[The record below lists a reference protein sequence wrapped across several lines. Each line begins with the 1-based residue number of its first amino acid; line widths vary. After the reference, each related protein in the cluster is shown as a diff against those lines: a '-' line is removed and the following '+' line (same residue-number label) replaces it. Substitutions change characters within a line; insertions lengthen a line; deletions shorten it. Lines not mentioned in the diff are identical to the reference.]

1 MKQIIMTV
9 LCCMVAIY
17 IYAQAPAAVE
27 KAFRTKFPDASAVK
41 WEKESKTEYEA
52 SFILKGK
59 KSSAS
64 YTPSG
69 EWLESEVAIDEAE
82 LPAAVKA
89 AFAKQQPG
97 VKATTVY
104 RIESAKKEMYF
115 EIEYSVKGKTKEL
128 KFDANGKTR

>member
-1 MKQIIMTV
+1 MTAT
-9 LCCMVAIY
+9 CCAVAIY
-17 IYAQAPAAVE
+17 MYAQAPAAVE
-27 KAFRTKFPDASAVK
+27 KAFRTKFLDATNVK

-52 SFILKGK
+52 SFVWKGK
-59 KSSAS
+59 KASAS
-64 YTPSG
+64 YSPAG
-69 EWLESEVAIDEAE
+69 EWMESEVAIDETE

-104 RIESAKKEMYF
+104 RIESAKKELYY
-115 EIEYSVKGKTKEL
+115 EIEYTVKGKTKEL

>member
-1 MKQIIMTV
+1 MTAFFCAV
-9 LCCMVAIY
+9 TLYM
-17 IYAQAPAAVE
+17 YAQTPAAVE
-27 KAFRTKFPDASAVK
+27 KAFKTKFPDALAVK

-52 SFILKGK
+52 SFTWKGK

-64 YTPSG
+64 YTPAG
-69 EWLESEVAIDEAE
+69 EWIESEIAIDEAE

-104 RIESAKKEMYF
+104 RIESAKKEVYY
-115 EIEYSVKGKTKEL
+115 EIEYTVKGKTKEL